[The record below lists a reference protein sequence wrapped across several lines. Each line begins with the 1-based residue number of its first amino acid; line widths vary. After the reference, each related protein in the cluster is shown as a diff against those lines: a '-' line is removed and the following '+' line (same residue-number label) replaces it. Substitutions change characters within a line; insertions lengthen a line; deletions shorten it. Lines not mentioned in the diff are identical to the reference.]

1 MPAFLSVCPDIGHH
15 GNEAPA
21 LRPPV
26 LGGVCVR
33 QLEWALGLQEFR
45 GQREEKGE
53 HEADEEKPNRIHG
66 GEVRNSNELLL
77 GIKK

>member
-1 MPAFLSVCPDIGHH
+1 MGIG
-15 GNEAPA
+15 AA
-21 LRPPV
+21 
-26 LGGVCVR
+26 GG
-33 QLEWALGLQEFR
+33 R

>member
-26 LGGVCVR
+26 LGGMCVR
-33 QLEWALGLQEFR
+33 QLEWALGLQEATGR
-45 GQREEKGE
+45 GR
-53 HEADEEKPNRIHG
+53 
-66 GEVRNSNELLL
+66 
-77 GIKK
+77 KKENMKLMKKNQTAYMVGKLETATSYFWA